1 MRRGILIYSLIAC
14 LSVGANSWPLLDFSP
29 DTLKFG
35 YVSVGGSHSRTLS
48 LINVGDQP
56 LAIDSAICNPAF
68 RPHLPANPIMPGD
81 TVAITIDFQP
91 TEIADFGGT
100 IGFRYNNPANPVA
113 GLSTVARGVRSFYP
127 GEPIWIF
134 QHIEDVV
141 CVAATEDY
149 DDDGFP
155 DVVAEGF
162 DAGATGDNLVCF
174 SGSGDGNPN
183 VLWSAR
189 PIGGPSNSG
198 GWGDACLNYGSDHN
212 GDGHGDILLGTAWGS
227 RSVFVI
233 DGMTGQTIWSFDTY
247 QNPPSGWIYSVVE
260 ANDMNGDGIP
270 EVFAGAGSDCD
281 KVFCFDGATGAVRWQ
296 KQAEDAVMSVAALS
310 DINADSFDEC
320 TFGAADNGRRMY
332 CVSGGSNGNGVSLWE
347 FNILQSTYC
356 VTTIADINNDGYR
369 DVISGTWA
377 VGSTPSRVIAWNG
390 RRFGNGQ
397 VLWQRSFASYIM
409 RVVACPD
416 LNGDGIED
424 VLVASWENS
433 AYALSGADGSIL
445 WMAFGG
451 DDVWAIDYTA
461 DVTGDG
467 IVEVIYG
474 SFTGQVFLA
483 DGANGNILWNCP
495 TGYKIFSVRGI
506 GDVNGDGFADV
517 IAGTQFLRTEG
528 GKVFLISGGQTATSI
543 SDEARAMP
551 DRISLRSYPNPF
563 NSSTVIKFTLPE
575 RVGYRLGVYDIA
587 GRLVSEFK
595 GEGVAGENSLIWD
608 VSRQEGVS
616 SGVYLYSLKAGEQSA
631 EGKVTLLR

>member
-1 MRRGILIYSLIAC
+1 MKKSILILCIIIGLSLSAYS
-14 LSVGANSWPLLDFSP
+14 SPLLDLIP

-35 YVSVGGSHSRTLS
+35 YVSEGGSHSRQLK
-48 LINVGDQP
+48 LVNIGDQ
-56 LAIDSAICNPAF
+56 LAVIDSAICDPAY
-68 RPHLPANPIMPGD
+68 RPHFPANPIPPGD
-81 TVAITIDFQP
+81 TVEIAIEFRP
-91 TEIADFGGT
+91 TETADFSGV
-100 IGFRYNNPANPVA
+100 IGFHYNNQANPVVF
-113 GLSTVARGVRSFYP
+113 LTTVARGVRSFYP
-127 GEPIWIF
+127 GEPIWIY

-149 DDDGFP
+149 NGDGFP

-174 SGSGDGNPN
+174 SGSGDGNPD

-212 GDGHGDILLGTAWGS
+212 GDGRGDILLGTAWGS

-247 QNPPSGWIYSVVE
+247 QNPPSGWVYSVVE
-260 ANDMNGDGIP
+260 ANDMNGDGVP
-270 EVFAGAGSDCD
+270 EIFAGAGSDCD

-296 KQAEDAVMSVAALS
+296 KQAEDAVMSVARLA
-310 DINADSFDEC
+310 DINADSSDEC
-320 TFGAADNGRRMY
+320 VFGSADNGRRMY

-356 VTTIADINNDGYR
+356 VTTIGDINNDGYR

-390 RRFGNGQ
+390 YRFGNGQ

-445 WMAFGG
+445 WMAYGG

-483 DGANGNILWNCP
+483 DGSNGNILWNCP

-506 GDVNGDGFADV
+506 GDVNGDGLADV
-517 IAGTQFLRTEG
+517 IAGTQFLNNVG
-528 GKVFLISGGQTATSI
+528 GKVFLISGGQASTSI
-543 SDEARAMP
+543 SDHELAVP
-551 DRISLRSYPNPF
+551 DRISLISYPNPF
-563 NSSTVIKFTLPE
+563 NSSTVVKFSLPE
-575 RVGYRLGVYDIA
+575 PAVYKLGIYDIA
-587 GRLVSEFK
+587 GRLVAEFE
-595 GEGVAGENSLIWD
+595 GEGVAGENSLTWD
-608 VSRQEGVS
+608 VSGRDGIS
-616 SGVYLYSLKAGEQSA
+616 SGVYLFSLKAGRESA
-631 EGKVTLLR
+631 GGKVTLLR